1 MQQLQVKLE
10 QPVISNHSK
19 PPEVVSIPMLR
30 RYASYNDRDREHRD
44 PIRAKELEFKYLYF
58 KLQKLLN
65 KKVVLSLKY
74 EQLREPEIHMT
85 IVKPLSTKVIEMAG
99 VGNIHKVVGKSS
111 SPNQTPKF
119 GPHDVVSLAE
129 QKVCGSLV
137 FILLLL
143 RYEYLIQSQN
153 NLIKVDLLLTKAN
166 ICEILAIRML
176 REYKSSQRT
185 KMLFISALKTE
196 KFNTLELAI
205 LTKSKKFLSQ
215 PVIVDIFDKFYNGDL
230 IVKNYNCHTDEAS
243 SEEVVHHSH
252 LEEQPLL
259 PESKSVVNYRYS
271 NTSLSKIYART
282 TLVPKYQSLVINLK
296 LAFFSL
302 LHFGLIINH
311 KQMSHEKTEIGYLF
325 LLTELFFWG
334 TVINLNIEQIIRLR
348 SIEFIFLRKIIWT
361 WVDFTLL
368 FLTDLTFVMRTLMAL
383 GKVESGMYYD
393 CFSIISIVLLPRM
406 LSVFNNYEFFNM
418 IILSLKKM
426 VWNMIGLC
434 FLFAS
439 LISGFYL
446 SFISLTIDRT
456 NSEIAFDMVKI
467 FFAFTPAVWN
477 NWDSYSNLGRAIQ
490 MGYLFLIQFIVGTIL
505 AIVLSEVFAK
515 VSKSN
520 REEFV
525 YFKATNLVVYF
536 KAGNAFHKLDIM
548 NNFILNMFKFPI
560 VILIYVY
567 EQMVAIIRSKQADTS
582 AMKNY
587 TFLDKDKDFW
597 QDGDLVGLQD
607 NDDDVSLMMLKSR
620 QNSVFYSGL
629 GGGRRYSQVDNFAA
643 NQNFASHVG
652 VGPST
657 PANALMPVQS
667 IATLG
672 LLRTAS
678 TDSLFIDE
686 VLNKKY
692 GTNGTNSGTNNGTN
706 NGSGNLVDSRPSEQ
720 PGYRSTSVNSAGP
733 LETYQRFKLRKKRRD
748 EDAKILDKLQNLEAM
763 LASMTSTEPKP
774 IAADEEYPLADG
786 NGMYDIAETLMD
798 LLESLDDTLSDG
810 DSTF

>member
-1 MQQLQVKLE
+1 
-10 QPVISNHSK
+10 
-19 PPEVVSIPMLR
+19 MLR

-44 PIRAKELEFKYLYF
+44 PIRSKELEFKYLYF

-85 IVKPLSTKVIEMAG
+85 IVKPLSTKVIELAG
-99 VGNIHKVVGKSS
+99 IGIIQKVVGRSS
-111 SPNQTPKF
+111 SPNQTPRF
-119 GPHDVVSLAE
+119 GPQDVLSSAE

-185 KMLFISALKTE
+185 KMLFISALKT
-196 KFNTLELAI
+196 KNFNTLELAI

-215 PVIVDIFDKFYNGDL
+215 PVIVDILDRFYNGDL
-230 IVKNYNCHTDEAS
+230 IVKNYNCHTDETS
-243 SEEVVHHSH
+243 SEEVVHQ

-302 LHFGLIINH
+302 LQFGLIINH
-311 KQMSHEKTEIGYLF
+311 KQISHEQTEMGYLF

-368 FLTDLTFVMRTLMAL
+368 LLTDFTFVMRILMAL

-446 SFISLTIDRT
+446 SFISLAIDRT
-456 NSEIAFDMVKI
+456 SSEIAFDMVKI

-505 AIVLSEVFAK
+505 AIVLSEIFAK

-536 KAGNAFHKLDIM
+536 KAGNAIHKLDIM

-560 VILIYVY
+560 VILIYIY

-587 TFLDKDKDFW
+587 TFLDKEKDFW
-597 QDGDLVGLQD
+597 QDSDLVGLQD

-620 QNSVFYSGL
+620 QNSVFYSGVAPSI

-643 NQNFASHVG
+643 NQNFASNIG
-652 VGPST
+652 AGPST

-692 GTNGTNSGTNNGTN
+692 GSGTNNN
-706 NGSGNLVDSRPSEQ
+706 NVVESKPNEQ
-720 PGYRSTSVNSAGP
+720 AQYRSTSLSSAGP

-774 IAADEEYPLADG
+774 SAADEEYQLADA

>member
-1 MQQLQVKLE
+1 
-10 QPVISNHSK
+10 
-19 PPEVVSIPMLR
+19 
-30 RYASYNDRDREHRD
+30 
-44 PIRAKELEFKYLYF
+44 
-58 KLQKLLN
+58 
-65 KKVVLSLKY
+65 
-74 EQLREPEIHMT
+74 
-85 IVKPLSTKVIEMAG
+85 
-99 VGNIHKVVGKSS
+99 
-111 SPNQTPKF
+111 
-119 GPHDVVSLAE
+119 
-129 QKVCGSLV
+129 
-137 FILLLL
+137 
-143 RYEYLIQSQN
+143 
-153 NLIKVDLLLTKAN
+153 
-166 ICEILAIRML
+166 
-176 REYKSSQRT
+176 
-185 KMLFISALKTE
+185 
-196 KFNTLELAI
+196 
-205 LTKSKKFLSQ
+205 
-215 PVIVDIFDKFYNGDL
+215 
-230 IVKNYNCHTDEAS
+230 
-243 SEEVVHHSH
+243 
-252 LEEQPLL
+252 
-259 PESKSVVNYRYS
+259 
-271 NTSLSKIYART
+271 
-282 TLVPKYQSLVINLK
+282 
-296 LAFFSL
+296 
-302 LHFGLIINH
+302 
-311 KQMSHEKTEIGYLF
+311 
-325 LLTELFFWG
+325 
-334 TVINLNIEQIIRLR
+334 
-348 SIEFIFLRKIIWT
+348 
-361 WVDFTLL
+361 
-368 FLTDLTFVMRTLMAL
+368 
-383 GKVESGMYYD
+383 
-393 CFSIISIVLLPRM
+393 
-406 LSVFNNYEFFNM
+406 
-418 IILSLKKM
+418 
-426 VWNMIGLC
+426 MIGLC

-446 SFISLTIDRT
+446 SFISLAIDRT
-456 NSEIAFDMVKI
+456 SSEIAFDMVKI

-505 AIVLSEVFAK
+505 AIVLSEIFAK

-536 KAGNAFHKLDIM
+536 KAGNAIHKLDIM

-560 VILIYVY
+560 VILIYIY

-587 TFLDKDKDFW
+587 TFLDKEKDFW
-597 QDGDLVGLQD
+597 QDSDLVGLQD

-620 QNSVFYSGL
+620 QNSVFYSGVAPSI

-643 NQNFASHVG
+643 NQNFASNIG
-652 VGPST
+652 AGPST

-692 GTNGTNSGTNNGTN
+692 GSGTNNN
-706 NGSGNLVDSRPSEQ
+706 NVVESKPNEQ
-720 PGYRSTSVNSAGP
+720 AQYRSTSLSSAGP

-774 IAADEEYPLADG
+774 SAADEEYQLADA